1 MVSCCI
7 FPPFRTNP
15 PPRAQAEARLRNASS
30 DHGSRHR
37 RACKLRWML
46 DVLAMGFL
54 PPLRAGPGLAWL
66 RKQARWRRCNAARLL
81 NIGGA
86 TPRRRKIPVLEH
98 ESICQNPKWG
108 LREGLLTAR
117 PGSPC
122 DLEGANIYSFPPR
135 PLLPSCPLEASIPL
149 PTPRIHAFSGLVI
162 AHKTFEVLLAHLEA
176 IHMGLPWFQ
185 HFPVLHLLTGG
196 GPNLLQKLLRS

>member
-7 FPPFRTNP
+7 CPPFRTNP

-108 LREGLLTAR
+108 LRGELLTAR
-117 PGSPC
+117 QRGTICLAPGERKQTNGEKGNQAPTNAWLQSASIDGC
-122 DLEGANIYSFPPR
+122 DLPRVVVLRRTEG
-135 PLLPSCPLEASIPL
+135 
-149 PTPRIHAFSGLVI
+149 G
-162 AHKTFEVLLAHLEA
+162 
-176 IHMGLPWFQ
+176 
-185 HFPVLHLLTGG
+185 
-196 GPNLLQKLLRS
+196 